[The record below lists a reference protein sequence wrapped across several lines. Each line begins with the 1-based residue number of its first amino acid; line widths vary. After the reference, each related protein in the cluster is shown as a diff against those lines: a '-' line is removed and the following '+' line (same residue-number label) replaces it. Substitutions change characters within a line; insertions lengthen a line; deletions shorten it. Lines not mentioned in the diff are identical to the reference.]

1 MLDMIR
7 SFLIAA
13 VLALGSAACASKAE
27 SADSPTDAI
36 DISTPLA
43 ATDATSTT
51 AAAALTPD
59 TCAPE
64 GSGTVEVPN
73 TVGLRLEE
81 AVARIQLAGLNIV
94 DTGVAGSNDPQDST
108 AVVRAQAPSA
118 GLLVPLGSCVGF
130 RTEAG

>member
-1 MLDMIR
+1 MIR
-7 SFLIAA
+7 SILVAA
-13 VLALGSAACASKAE
+13 VLTLVSTACASKAE
-27 SADSPTDAI
+27 SSDSPTETSGIA
-36 DISTPLA
+36 TPPA

-51 AAAALTPD
+51 AAAALTPG

-64 GSGTVEVPN
+64 GSGTVEVPD

-94 DTGVAGSNDPQDST
+94 GTGVAGSNDPQDST